1 MYYKVCAKCGHVGRN
16 KFIHKWL
23 YIEASSKK
31 EAAEKAKKT
40 PRVKHNHKDV
50 IKEVIKID
58 FEEYMQGLKIMMS
71 DKYFK
76 VCNSTDQRRYNC
88 INPEDIEEEP
98 IKIKYR
104 NKRDGQILR
113 NIAKAKEMDK
123 EIKEACIYDR

>member
-1 MYYKVCAKCGHVGRN
+1 MYYKVCTKCGHVGRN

-58 FEEYMQGLKIMMS
+58 FKEYIQGLKIN
-71 DKYFK
+71 DPYFK

-88 INPEDIEEEP
+88 INLEDIEEEP

-104 NKRDGQILR
+104 KKREGQVLR
-113 NIAKAKEMDK
+113 NIAKTKEMDK